1 MQKRL
6 TADEIHAIDLAR
18 PPITAANAGVANAA
32 MAERATLGI
41 LLALSASHLMN
52 DTMQSLISALYP
64 MLKDD
69 FHLDF
74 TQIGLITLAF
84 QLTASILQP
93 LVGMYAD
100 KRPMPYSLA
109 IGMGSTL
116 VGLLL
121 LSVANSFLGVLA
133 AAALVGVGSSVFHP
147 ESSRV
152 ARMAS
157 GGRYGFAQA
166 VFQVGGNTGSAL
178 GPLLAAFVVVPA
190 GQRSV
195 GWFSLL
201 ALLAIVVLFNV
212 GRWYA
217 RNMHLAAPRPRQVVE
232 GAPVLSPR
240 RVAVSISILMA
251 LMFSKFVYLTSLSTY
266 FTFYLIH
273 KFAVPIQSAQIYLFV
288 FLASGAVGTFLGGPI
303 GDRIGRKYLIWASIL
318 GVLPFTLLLPYVD
331 LFWTLVLIVPIGL
344 ILSSAFSAI
353 VVFAQELVPGKIGLI
368 SGLFFG
374 LAFGL
379 GGLGAAGLGK
389 LADATSIEVVY
400 RVCAFLPAI
409 GLLTAFL
416 PDLDRARRR
425 GAATRRMQ
433 STAG

>member
-6 TADEIHAIDLAR
+6 TADEVRTLEPAASR
-18 PPITAANAGVANAA
+18 PGDVAQ
-32 MAERATLGI
+32 AERATLAI
-41 LLALSASHLMN
+41 LLALSASHMMN

-64 MLKDD
+64 MLKAD
-69 FHLDF
+69 FHLSF
-74 TQIGLITLAF
+74 AQIGLITLAF
-84 QLTASILQP
+84 QLTASLLQP
-93 LVGMYAD
+93 LVGLYAD
-100 KRPMPYSLA
+100 RRPMPYSLA
-109 IGMGSTL
+109 VGMGSTL
-116 VGLLL
+116 LGLLL
-121 LSVANSFLGVLA
+121 LSVAGSFATVLA
-133 AAALVGVGSSVFHP
+133 AAAMVGVGSSVFHP

-166 VFQVGGNTGSAL
+166 LFQVGGNTGSAL
-178 GPLLAAFVVVPA
+178 GPLMAAFVVVPA

-195 GWFSLL
+195 AWFSLV

-217 RNMHLAAPRPRQVVE
+217 GNMHLAAPRKRAAVA
-232 GAPVLSPR
+232 GAPSLSRR
-240 RVAVSISILMA
+240 RVGVSIAILMA

-273 KFAVPIQSAQIYLFV
+273 KFAMPVQHAQVALFV
-288 FLASGAVGTFLGGPI
+288 FLAAGAVGTFLGGPI
-303 GDRIGRKYLIWASIL
+303 GDRIGRKYLIWGSIL
-318 GVLPFTLLLPYVD
+318 GVLPFTLALPYVG
-331 LFWTLVLIVPIGL
+331 LAWTLALIVPIGL

-353 VVFAQELVPGKIGLI
+353 VVFAQELVPGKVGLI

-379 GGLGAAGLGK
+379 GGLGAAGLGR
-389 LADATSIEVVY
+389 LADATSIDVVY

-416 PDLDRARRR
+416 PNLDRAQRLK
-425 GAATRRMQ
+425 
-433 STAG
+433 ST

>member
-6 TADEIHAIDLAR
+6 TADEINAIDLAR
-18 PPITAANAGVANAA
+18 PPTAAANVAT
-32 MAERATLGI
+32 AERATLGI
-41 LLALSASHLMN
+41 LIALSASHMMN

-69 FHLDF
+69 FHLNF
-74 TQIGLITLAF
+74 TQVGLITLAF

-121 LSVANSFLGVLA
+121 LSVANSFLGVLG

-201 ALLAIVVLFNV
+201 ALLAIIVLFNV

-217 RNMHLAAPRPRQVVE
+217 RNMHLAAPRPRKVVE
-232 GAPVLSPR
+232 GAIVLSPR
-240 RVAVSISILMA
+240 RVAISISILMA

-273 KFAVPIQSAQIYLFV
+273 KFSVPIQSAQIYLFV

-303 GDRIGRKYLIWASIL
+303 GDRIGRKYLIWGSIL
-318 GVLPFTLLLPYVD
+318 GVLPFTLVLPYVN

-344 ILSSAFSAI
+344 VLSSAFSAI

-379 GGLGAAGLGK
+379 GGLGAAGLGR
-389 LADATSIEVVY
+389 LADATSIELVY

-416 PDLDRARRR
+416 PDIDRARRR
-425 GAATRRMQ
+425 AR
-433 STAG
+433 

>member
-18 PPITAANAGVANAA
+18 PPITAANAA

-41 LLALSASHLMN
+41 LLALSASHMMN

-74 TQIGLITLAF
+74 TQVGLITLAF

-416 PDLDRARRR
+416 PDIDRARRR
-425 GAATRRMQ
+425 DVATRRMQ